1 MSVARA
7 LPLLVLGFA
16 TLLCRAE
23 EVEPLDA
30 DFLLYLASLESED
43 GDWTEL
49 ADEEPA
55 PKECKPAAGRKC
67 PSADEEDAVQ
77 PAAKQR

>member
-7 LPLLVLGFA
+7 LSLLALGFA
-16 TLLCRAE
+16 TLQCRAE
-23 EVEPLDA
+23 DVEPLDPE
-30 DFLLYLASLESED
+30 FLLYLGSLESED
-43 GDWTEL
+43 GDWTEV

-55 PKECKPAAGRKC
+55 PECKPADRKC
-67 PSADEEDAVQ
+67 PNPDEEDAAH

>member
-7 LPLLVLGFA
+7 LPLLALGFA

-23 EVEPLDA
+23 DVEPLDPE
-30 DFLLYLASLESED
+30 FLLYLASLESED
-43 GDWTEL
+43 GDWTEI

-55 PKECKPAAGRKC
+55 PECKPADRKC
-67 PSADEEDAVQ
+67 TTSDEEDAA
-77 PAAKQR
+77 PFAAKQR